1 MVANREIEELRI
13 SATRYI
19 ERFEIEQQ
27 MEIEVTDKQRLIA
40 VINKAIDEAVVR
52 TKQAQA
58 LEILAATEEKI
69 DTARAE
75 EQANRAK
82 TIETIE
88 AQSRAERE
96 SIRMLKHAEAE
107 KIASEQRAQA
117 QISEAKAAEFRYSV
131 DSTGNQKL
139 NEAENA
145 RSDESRRSAIL
156 EGVVKRLPEIIRE
169 QVKPMENIDSIKIM
183 HVDGLP
189 GVNSPSETG
198 AAGQSNASSSGGGG
212 SVSDQVVNSAM
223 KYRTQV
229 AFVDGLMEELGLPL
243 KNLGAA
249 GGMQFRNFP
258 SSSGSST
265 DGK

>member
-75 EQANRAK
+75 EQDNRAK
-82 TIETIE
+82 TIETIQ

-96 SIRMLKHAEAE
+96 SISRVYRAFHRYDGARKHFH
-107 KIASEQRAQA
+107 Q
-117 QISEAKAAEFRYSV
+117 
-131 DSTGNQKL
+131 L
-139 NEAENA
+139 LA
-145 RSDESRRSAIL
+145 R
-156 EGVVKRLPEIIRE
+156 P
-169 QVKPMENIDSIKIM
+169 
-183 HVDGLP
+183 
-189 GVNSPSETG
+189 
-198 AAGQSNASSSGGGG
+198 
-212 SVSDQVVNSAM
+212 
-223 KYRTQV
+223 
-229 AFVDGLMEELGLPL
+229 
-243 KNLGAA
+243 
-249 GGMQFRNFP
+249 
-258 SSSGSST
+258 
-265 DGK
+265 